1 MFFMEIVVINKIG
14 LFLLT
19 IVSSIFLLHVVPVFG
34 IVQDLPGLEQ
44 QDSSHITITDQMLLP
59 GKFPKLMEY
68 LSEYA
73 DHIHSVDLSYSEI
86 NDEQLTAIC
95 NICSEIC
102 ELNLEFCRG
111 IRKFDFGSLAKL
123 RNLNLN
129 YTIVTQQQV
138 LAIKRN
144 FPGIIISREYIKF
157 GLI

>member
-1 MFFMEIVVINKIG
+1 MKYDSF
-14 LFLLT
+14 
-19 IVSSIFLLHVVPVFG
+19 
-34 IVQDLPGLEQ
+34 GLEQ
-44 QDSSHITITDQMLLP
+44 QDFSCISVTDKMLTQD
-59 GKFPKLMEY
+59 KFPILMEH
-68 LSEYA
+68 LSVYA
-73 DHIHSVDLSYSEI
+73 GHIHSVDLSYSEI

-95 NICSEIC
+95 NICFEIC